1 MWGHPED
8 ESALQDLAGSLLTNP
23 HSGHA
28 AWGSDASAL
37 EREAEAR
44 ALTLAMCNAP
54 AEEYECIFTSGA
66 TGWLPGRA
74 SFTRCI
80 SRRFGITL
88 NGKLMSCCSMRE
100 NIHADVCTDY
110 DTHAASTKGHATA
123 GMHIMMRQL
132 S

>member
-1 MWGHPED
+1 MRCHRKD
-8 ESALQDLAGSLLTNP
+8 VLALQDLDGSLLTNP

-66 TGWLPGRA
+66 TGSLPSRA
-74 SFTRCI
+74 CLTKCI
-80 SRRFGITL
+80 GTRFGIIL
-88 NGKLMSCCSMRE
+88 NRNWSVLLQEVRE
-100 NIHADVCTDY
+100 YPC
-110 DTHAASTKGHATA
+110 
-123 GMHIMMRQL
+123 
-132 S
+132 

>member
-1 MWGHPED
+1 M
-8 ESALQDLAGSLLTNP
+8 SALQDLSGSLLTNP

-66 TGWLPGRA
+66 TGRLSRKA

-80 SRRFGITL
+80 SRRFGIIL
-88 NGKLMSCCSMRE
+88 DREKMFCCGRLKSF
-100 NIHADVCTDY
+100 HADLCTNNDI
-110 DTHAASTKGHATA
+110 HIASTKGHAAA
-123 GMHIMMRQL
+123 GMHVMMR
-132 S
+132 

>member
-1 MWGHPED
+1 MQCHPED
-8 ESALQDLAGSLLTNP
+8 ASALQDLAGSLLTNP

-66 TGWLPGRA
+66 TGRCLAKPPLPDAWAQDLASCWMGR
-74 SFTRCI
+74 
-80 SRRFGITL
+80 
-88 NGKLMSCCSMRE
+88 CC
-100 NIHADVCTDY
+100 T
-110 DTHAASTKGHATA
+110 AAA
-123 GMHIMMRQL
+123 GERVPMLILAQR
-132 S
+132 